1 VGYGQ
6 KLKKKKKKKKKL
18 LFLFSSFCQK
28 FSFSPLH
35 FTIVFRASPP
45 PRSQMGSA
53 LCTCFWMKSVLGGY
67 GCFLFYFI
75 YIYIYYYFWMNHQ
88 FRFFDKLF

>member
-1 VGYGQ
+1 VAGGGGYSAVVGYEQ
-6 KLKKKKKKKKKL
+6 KLKKKKKKKKL

-28 FSFSPLH
+28 VSFTPLH

-53 LCTCFWMKSVLGGY
+53 LCTCF
-67 GCFLFYFI
+67 
-75 YIYIYYYFWMNHQ
+75 
-88 FRFFDKLF
+88 